1 MVIKHKSLGTNVPR
15 DLFIIFYCPLDR
27 YHTTAVPGAS
37 HFYTISFVK
46 AFNFSSSSLI
56 LSSLNS
62 NSFL

>member
-27 YHTTAVPGAS
+27 YHTIPGAS

-56 LSSLNS
+56 LLSLDS